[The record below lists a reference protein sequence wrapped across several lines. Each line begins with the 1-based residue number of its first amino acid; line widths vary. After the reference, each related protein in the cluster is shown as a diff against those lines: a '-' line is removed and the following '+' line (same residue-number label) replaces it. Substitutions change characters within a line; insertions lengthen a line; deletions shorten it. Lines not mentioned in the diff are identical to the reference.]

1 MDAYEQDALKKGYR
15 YIAGVDEAG
24 RGPLAGPVVAAAVIF
39 ASPLPLHFGIRDSK
53 ALSPSQRGSILLDIY
68 REAVS
73 VGVGVVW
80 TDEIE
85 TTNIHAASLKAM
97 VEAVKRLNPLPDF
110 ILIDGSFPIDLSISQ
125 LPIIK
130 GDSKSVSIAAASIVA
145 KTARD
150 NIMAAY
156 HRIFPQ
162 YNFMKHKGYGTQEH
176 LAAIKCLGPSPIH
189 RKTFKGVKEYLSD
202 ICKD

>member
-1 MDAYEQDALKKGYR
+1 MDAFEQDALKKGYR
-15 YIAGVDEAG
+15 YIAGADEAG

-39 ASPLPLHFGIRDSK
+39 TFPPPLDLGIRDSK
-53 ALSPSQRGSILLDIY
+53 ALSPSQRNNILLDIY

-80 TDEIE
+80 MDEIE
-85 TTNIHAASLKAM
+85 TTNIHTASLKAM
-97 VEAVKRLNPLPDF
+97 AKAIKRLNPLPDF

-125 LPIIK
+125 LPVIK

-145 KTARD
+145 KTVRD
-150 NIMAAY
+150 SIMTAY
-156 HRIFPQ
+156 HNIFPS
-162 YNFMKHKGYGTQEH
+162 YNFTKHKGYGTAEH
-176 LAAIKCLGPSPIH
+176 LEAIKCFGPSPIH

-202 ICKD
+202 IHKD